1 MAVRR
6 VPQQDRSIETQRAV
20 LEGAAAVFHRVGY
33 GNASLS
39 MIAEESGVS
48 QGSMYFHFKSKEQI
62 ALAVINE
69 QHARSLPVLHAD
81 PSPSASVFEH
91 LVRVSRGV
99 AEQLREDTVVQA
111 GIRLALEEDSL
122 QEESAGFYEAWVAST
137 AELLEHAV
145 TEGEIVS
152 SLPVAA
158 LARTMIGYFT
168 GVQLMSR
175 ATSGRA
181 DLFAV
186 LVQMWV
192 VLTDAL
198 IPEERR
204 KTALAVVGEVFAA

>member
-20 LEGAAAVFHRVGY
+20 LEGAAAVFDRVGY

-39 MIAEESGVS
+39 MIAEESGIS

-69 QHARSLPVLHAD
+69 QHARSLSVLHAD
-81 PSPSASVFEH
+81 ASGSVFEH

-99 AEQLREDTVVQA
+99 ADQLREDTVVRA

-122 QEESAGFYEAWVAST
+122 QEESAGFYEAWVSST
-137 AELLEHAV
+137 GERLSHAIQ
-145 TEGEIVS
+145 TGEIVS
-152 SLPVAA
+152 SLPAAA

-175 ATSGRA
+175 ATSGRS

-204 KTALAVVGEVFAA
+204 KTALAVVGEMFAA